1 MKDREY
7 TQKWI
12 IVVHT
17 MMPAAGKLR
26 QTAHRGGQSGSPS
39 EFQDSQGRK
48 WGRGR
53 ERSID
58 ISSVTFSYKL
68 LSTLDPCFLT
78 C

>member
-1 MKDREY
+1 MKKDREY

-17 MMPAAGKLR
+17 VMPAAGKLR
-26 QTAHRGGQSGSPS
+26 QTAHRGANMDLLVNSRQPRK
-39 EFQDSQGRK
+39 QGR
-48 WGRGR
+48 GH

-58 ISSVTFSYKL
+58 ISSVTFSYTP
-68 LSTLDPCFLT
+68 LSTPDPRFLI

>member
-26 QTAHRGGQSGSPS
+26 QTAHHGASLGLLVDSRTAKEGSG
-39 EFQDSQGRK
+39 EGVV
-48 WGRGR
+48 
-53 ERSID
+53 
-58 ISSVTFSYKL
+58 SV
-68 LSTLDPCFLT
+68 P
-78 C
+78 